1 MPSIEELRMHFKDN
15 VKTDQINMMSSDNL
29 SNEEQQFL
37 DQYNTTLADLI
48 SMDIDAKITAEN
60 FFKTPNT
67 YDKNYVR
74 MYYAMLERLLYSCT
88 YKVDGKKPNKSES
101 NYDTKYEEY
110 KKQHQ
115 DHTESLKLYNSY
127 CNLLD
132 KLEKETLKILEK
144 EDRIISNYYAY
155 RLLYKNLQ
163 LAKEYI
169 EPLKGYGVSFDF
181 LKEHSEKINKKNY
194 KDGALPDF
202 KKQYKTLLSA
212 AKKAF
217 KDQKL
222 DLNDFLPP
230 DMPFWR
236 KILIFFG
243 SKIPENIRHNYNES
257 EFNTGGK
264 IATEKLD
271 SDSNKLRTWMSSINS
286 ETKLKNMHIPGSHDA
301 GTYKMGP
308 KSTTDIVGRMA
319 KTQTG
324 SIMGQLRKGVRYFDL
339 RIRKVKDVFVFYHG
353 IVNGS
358 NALEGI
364 KHINKFIEHE
374 GKNEVIILSF
384 EIDNTIAQE
393 FVKLQPV
400 KKMLEKVLKV
410 SDYGNKKISEL
421 TLRDFTD
428 KKKNILIFHGPAVFD
443 EYKFENEG
451 IDTIFNSDKGPHKLR
466 YKARGKGDEFAI
478 IAGSILNSL
487 ENQRQQILGNML
499 TAESTIT
506 TPSSETVKK
515 DLFGLEHG
523 ESNIPAK
530 DAEKNY
536 ATRMLLKEEYM
547 RKYVPGLHHE
557 TFMRKDNVNAPSVVE
572 DTRKVIN
579 SNYEFRPDSQTL
591 MNKFE
596 DKYNSLRNK
605 YTSDNMPEYLQ
616 KREKFMGHLFKI
628 YDKSEKNN

>member
-1 MPSIEELRMHFKDN
+1 MPSIEELIIHFKNN
-15 VKTDQINMMSSDNL
+15 VGTNQINIASSGNL
-29 SNEEQQFL
+29 SIEEQQFL
-37 DQYNTTLADLI
+37 DQYKSILDDLI
-48 SMDIDAKITAEN
+48 EVNIDEKITAAQ

-67 YDKNYVR
+67 YDKNYIR

-88 YKVDGKKPNKSES
+88 YKENDKK
-101 NYDTKYEEY
+101 
-110 KKQHQ
+110 
-115 DHTESLKLYNSY
+115 SLKLYNSY

-132 KLEKETLKILEK
+132 KLEKKTLKILEK

-169 EPLKGYGVSFDF
+169 KPLKGDGVNFDF
-181 LKEHSEKINKKNY
+181 LEKHSDKINKKYY
-194 KDGALPDF
+194 KNEALPDF

-257 EFNTGGK
+257 EFNSDGK
-264 IATEKLD
+264 LSTEKLD
-271 SDSNKLRTWMSSINS
+271 SSSKELRKWMSDIDS
-286 ETKLKNMHIPGSHDA
+286 ETKLKDMHIPGSHDA

-319 KTQTG
+319 QTQTG

-364 KHINKFIEHE
+364 KHINKFIDNE

-384 EIDNTIAQE
+384 EIDKETAE
-393 FVKLQPV
+393 KFVELQTV
-400 KKMLEKVLKV
+400 KSMLDKVLKPK
-410 SDYGNKKISEL
+410 DCNNKKISEL
-421 TLRDFTD
+421 TLRDFKD
-428 KKKNILIFHGPAVFD
+428 NSKNILIFNGPAVFD
-443 EYKFENEG
+443 EYKFKNG
-451 IDTIFNSDKGPHKLR
+451 GVDTIFNSDKGPHKLR

-487 ENQRQQILGNML
+487 ENQHQQILGNVL

-523 ESNIPAK
+523 ESNIPAT

-572 DTRKVIN
+572 DTRKVIHFN
-579 SNYEFRPDSQTL
+579 DKFRPDSQTL
-591 MNKFE
+591 MNTFE
-596 DKYNSLRNK
+596 KKYNSLRNK
-605 YTSDNMPEYLQ
+605 YTSNSMPGYLGS
-616 KREKFMGHLFKI
+616 RDKFMSYLFEI
-628 YDKSEKNN
+628 YDKSGKDN

>member
-1 MPSIEELRMHFKDN
+1 MPSIKELRSYLENN
-15 VKTDQINMMSSDNL
+15 VQTTQTTLISDNL

-37 DQYNTTLADLI
+37 DQYKSILDDLI
-48 SMDIDAKITAEN
+48 KVNIDEKITAAQ

-88 YKVDGKKPNKSES
+88 YKVDGKKPNKNES
-101 NYDTKYEEY
+101 DYDTKYGEY
-110 KKQHQ
+110 KTKHQ
-115 DHTESLKLYNSY
+115 VHKKSLKLYNSY

-132 KLEKETLKILEK
+132 KLEKKTLKKLEK

-163 LAKEYI
+163 LAKDYI
-169 EPLKGYGVSFDF
+169 DSLKKYKVNFDF
-181 LKEHSEKINKKNY
+181 LDTHSSKINKKNHQST
-194 KDGALPDF
+194 ALPDF
-202 KKQYKTLLSA
+202 KKQYKTLLSK

-217 KDQKL
+217 KDQQL
-222 DLNDFLPP
+222 NLNDFLPP

-257 EFNTGGK
+257 EFGSDGK
-264 IATEKLD
+264 ISTEQLD
-271 SDSNKLRTWMSSINS
+271 SYFKELRIWMSGMDG
-286 ETKLKNMHIPGSHDA
+286 ETKLKDMHIPGSHDA

-319 KTQTG
+319 QTQTG
-324 SIMGQLRKGVRYFDL
+324 SIMGQLRRGIRYFDL

-364 KHINKFIEHE
+364 KHINKFIENE
-374 GKNEVIILSF
+374 GKNEIIILYF
-384 EIDNTIAQE
+384 EIDNKIATE

-400 KKMLEKVLKV
+400 KNMLSKALMPN
-410 SDYGNKKISEL
+410 SCGNQYISKL
-421 TLRDFTD
+421 TLKDFTD
-428 KKKNILIFHGPAVFD
+428 KKKNILIFNGPAVFN
-443 EYKFENEG
+443 EYKFENKG
-451 IDTIFNSDKGPHKLR
+451 VDKIFNSGKGPRKLK

-487 ENQRQQILGNML
+487 EHQRQKIFGNVL

-523 ESNIPAK
+523 ESNIPAM

-572 DTRKVIN
+572 DTRKVIH
-579 SNYEFRPDSQTL
+579 SNDKFRPDSQTP
-591 MNKFE
+591 MKKFE
-596 DKYNSLRNK
+596 EKYNSLRNN
-605 YTSDNMPEYLQ
+605 YTQDPLPVYLESQ
-616 KREKFMGHLFKI
+616 DKFMDHLFDI
-628 YDKSEKNN
+628 YDKSKN